1 MSAERIARM
10 ANQIAR
16 AFAAEGRAEAARDT
30 ADHIRKF
37 WDPRMRAELEALVIA
52 GGSGLDPLALDAA
65 RLLFDQDRA
74 QAS

>member
-1 MSAERIARM
+1 MSAERITRM

-37 WDPRMRAELEALVIA
+37 WDPRMRAELEALLIA
-52 GGSGLDPLALDAA
+52 GGRGLDPLALDAA
-65 RLLFDQDRA
+65 KLLFGHDRA

>member
-1 MSAERIARM
+1 MSAQRIARM

-52 GGSGLDPLALDAA
+52 GGSGLDPLTREAA
-65 RLLFDQDRA
+65 QLLFSPDRA
-74 QAS
+74 KAS